1 MIKWCSTCV
10 LPNTRPNLK
19 IDIDGICN
27 ACKFHKKKKKL
38 INWKKRK
45 QKLLKIFDTVKKKQ
59 NKSFDCLIPVSGGK
73 DSIWQVV
80 ECLKYGLRPL
90 AVTYKS
96 PGRNYY
102 GEKNL
107 KTLISLGVEHIDYTV
122 NPKIE
127 SYFMLKSLKKK
138 GSTGIPMHFS
148 IFNLPL
154 IIAEKFKI
162 PLIIFGENPASEYG
176 FVNKN
181 FERKLNK
188 FDNNWIKKYAPLNQT
203 SLNYWKDKYLKDKVL
218 SSYKIPSNYK
228 NIKILFLGE
237 YIKWSPQK
245 SLKTAK
251 KFGFIY
257 PPKPKTGY
265 YKYADVDCDFI
276 SIHHYLKWFKFGFT
290 RLFDNLSIEIR
301 NKNLTRNKAI
311 KIISKSY
318 NNIRPI
324 DDIKIFCK
332 FVNIS
337 VKDFDKIVER
347 FRNKEIWKKNKSGK
361 WMIKNFITN
370 KFVWK

>member
-1 MIKWCSTCV
+1 M
-10 LPNTRPNLK
+10 
-19 IDIDGICN
+19 
-27 ACKFHKKKKKL
+27 A
-38 INWKKRK
+38 
-45 QKLLKIFDTVKKKQ
+45 LLT
-59 NKSFDCLIPVSGGK
+59 
-73 DSIWQVV
+73 
-80 ECLKYGLRPL
+80 
-90 AVTYKS
+90 
-96 PGRNYY
+96 
-102 GEKNL
+102 
-107 KTLISLGVEHIDYTV
+107 KTL
-122 NPKIE
+122 
-127 SYFMLKSLKKK
+127 KK
-138 GSTGIPMHFS
+138 
-148 IFNLPL
+148 
-154 IIAEKFKI
+154 
-162 PLIIFGENPASEYG
+162 
-176 FVNKN
+176 
-181 FERKLNK
+181 KLNK

-237 YIKWSPQK
+237 YIKWSPQN